1 MHDEPGTVGG
11 RSLSDAPGV
20 PDTAVPRLPRGVRLH
35 LDEAR
40 GGWVLLAPERILQP
54 DAVAVEI
61 LNRVDGRSSLAEIVD
76 SLAAAFTAERERIE
90 ADVRGFLGNLAEKGF
105 VEFDR

>member
-1 MHDEPGTVGG
+1 M
-11 RSLSDAPGV
+11 SDAPGV
-20 PDTAVPRLPRGVRLH
+20 PDTAVPRLPRGVRLRR
-35 LDEAR
+35 DEAR

-61 LNRVDGRSSLAEIVD
+61 LTRVDGRSSLAEIVD
-76 SLAAAFTAERERIE
+76 SLVATFAAERERID

-105 VEFDR
+105 VEFER

>member
-1 MHDEPGTVGG
+1 MIET
-11 RSLSDAPGV
+11 PGV

-35 LDEAR
+35 RDEAR

-61 LNRVDGRSSLAEIVD
+61 LNRVDGRASVAQIVD
-76 SLAAAFTAERERIE
+76 SLAVAFTAARERID
-90 ADVRGFLGNLAEKGF
+90 ADVRGFLVNLAEKGF
-105 VEFDR
+105 VEFDG

>member
-1 MHDEPGTVGG
+1 MNNGSGI
-11 RSLSDAPGV
+11 
-20 PDTAVPRLPRGVRLH
+20 PDTAVPRLPRGVRLRR
-35 LDEAR
+35 DEAR

-54 DAVAVEI
+54 DAVALEI
-61 LNRVDGRSSLAEIVD
+61 LTRVDGRASLAEIVD
-76 SLAAAFTAERERIE
+76 SLVAAFSAERERIE

>member
-1 MHDEPGTVGG
+1 MKDGSSI
-11 RSLSDAPGV
+11 R
-20 PDTAVPRLPRGVRLH
+20 DTAVPRLPRGVRLR

-40 GGWVLLAPERILQP
+40 GGWVLLAPERILQL
-54 DAVAVEI
+54 DAIAVEI
-61 LNRVDGRSSLAEIVD
+61 LTRVDGQASLAEVVD
-76 SLAAAFTAERERIE
+76 SLVAAFSAERARIE